1 MSFSSFATRTL
12 FCQLLKIHRTSRIL
26 MLSGILIIPLVSD
39 TIKVIEGH
47 TYAYRRSRRRR
58 TDVVIQKLQKKTP
71 RKTREFD

>member
-1 MSFSSFATRTL
+1 
-12 FCQLLKIHRTSRIL
+12 